1 MKEVKLIK
9 IDQAEVTVPGSKSY
23 THRMLIAAALSNGNC
38 TIKNPLR
45 SEDTNCTMN
54 ALMQFGVAIEMRDDF
69 CTISG
74 RNGVLGAT
82 RKPLDLGNSGTSMR
96 LLTAVAALGAGTHIL
111 TGTHRMQQRPINDL
125 LNGLVQIG
133 VKARSVQGT
142 GCPPVEISGNNTAGG
157 KTRLNCAVSSQFLS
171 ALLLIGPCLEKGI
184 EITVIEG
191 PVSKPYV
198 DITLE
203 VMQNFGVDFERQGYE
218 WFNVPGLQAYRAGS
232 HTVEPDCSQAGYF
245 WAAAAITGSTIKVK
259 SISANSVQ
267 GDIRFLELLS
277 TMGCEVITQ
286 SDGIAVRG
294 GRLRAIEADMGDMP
308 DLVSTLAVIAAFAK
322 GTTVV
327 TNIAHLKD
335 KESDRLA
342 AVVNELNK
350 MGIEAEYY
358 DRALRI
364 TGGQPHGAEIETYD
378 DHRIAMS
385 YAVAGLKVENV
396 RIQDENCVE
405 KSFPEFWRVFEGLQ
419 EE

>member
-1 MKEVKLIK
+1 
-9 IDQAEVTVPGSKSY
+9 
-23 THRMLIAAALSNGNC
+23 
-38 TIKNPLR
+38 
-45 SEDTNCTMN
+45 
-54 ALMQFGVAIEMRDDF
+54 
-69 CTISG
+69 
-74 RNGVLGAT
+74 
-82 RKPLDLGNSGTSMR
+82 
-96 LLTAVAALGAGTHIL
+96 
-111 TGTHRMQQRPINDL
+111 
-125 LNGLVQIG
+125 
-133 VKARSVQGT
+133 
-142 GCPPVEISGNNTAGG
+142 
-157 KTRLNCAVSSQFLS
+157 
-171 ALLLIGPCLEKGI
+171 
-184 EITVIEG
+184 
-191 PVSKPYV
+191 V

-203 VMQNFGVDFERQGYE
+203 VMQTFDVDFERQGYE

-267 GDIRFLELLS
+267 GDIRFLETLS
-277 TMGCEVITQ
+277 AMGCQVITEP
-286 SDGIAVRG
+286 DGIAVRG

-308 DLVSTLAVIAAFAK
+308 DLVPTLAVVAAFAK

-419 EE
+419 EEQL